1 MCNYHGPFAFS
12 TKEVNIFDFHPLL
25 SNSEPRASVSLCWLE
40 RHIIY
45 FHPCLNLQTKEDE
58 VVDLSDKLGKAKVN
72 EAQLETRTN
81 SEIRKLTREM
91 ELVKEQH
98 RQEVCEL

>member
-1 MCNYHGPFAFS
+1 M
-12 TKEVNIFDFHPLL
+12 
-25 SNSEPRASVSLCWLE
+25 
-40 RHIIY
+40 
-45 FHPCLNLQTKEDE
+45 
-58 VVDLSDKLGKAKVN
+58 DLSDKLGKAKVN